1 MVLGRFQIILGRFSP
16 FLALVS
22 TVCNSFTKKVDY
34 YISRPPVSEKQ
45 IGSAEIIQ
53 TKIW

>member
-45 IGSAEIIQ
+45 IGS
-53 TKIW
+53 KCM